1 MKTVSFP
8 VVAHIGTMDR
18 SLKEKGSYEGASL
31 SVSINPGAWSAIA
44 RLGADGFVL
53 SRVDGE
59 PVTFLDAR
67 RLTRDERAEF
77 VAWGREQGLLVDREI
92 YIASYFDVED
102 EETRRFECASRE
114 EAVAEVEDLPRRRVS
129 GPKIVIGAS
138 QKLMTL
144 SDQAGEGNGISS
156 DFAFDLVLLSYVEN
170 KLNVDGVWWDET
182 LDVQI
187 LSAPRGAI
195 FQSRLDAFEK
205 HPMSFSHMYEHDDI
219 TEEELE
225 LGIAP
230 SF

>member
-8 VVAHIGTMDR
+8 VVAHIGSMDR
-18 SLKEKGSYEGASL
+18 SLKEKGSYEGSSL

-59 PVTFLDAR
+59 PVTFVDAR
-67 RLTRDERAEF
+67 KLSRDERAGI
-77 VAWGREQGLLVDREI
+77 VAWGKEQGLLVDREI
-92 YIASYFDVED
+92 YIASYFDLDD
-102 EETRRFECASRE
+102 EETRKIECATRE

-138 QKLMTL
+138 EKLMAL
-144 SDQAGEGNGISS
+144 SDQAGEGHEISS
-156 DFAFDLVLLSYVEN
+156 DFAFDLVLLSYVES
-170 KLNVDGVWWDET
+170 KLSVDGVWWDEA
-182 LDVQI
+182 LDVHT

-195 FQSRLDAFEK
+195 FQCRLDGFEK
-205 HPMSFSHMYEHDDI
+205 HPMDFGHMYEHDDI
-219 TEEELE
+219 TEEDLE
-225 LGIAP
+225 LGSAP